1 MSFSKSFFTSHKTS
15 LTNLLSKTKKYL
27 LTNKKLHEF
36 CLSQSTVHSEG
47 GACTKGGPGHPGTGE
62 CANRWRGGR
71 KWEGARQRGRAP
83 AGEGGHAS
91 AISAQ
96 MRRRMA
102 EVGSVAEMREDAKGV
117 EPGGARIRGCERRS
131 YANEAV
137 GGVGQTTGHVL
148 TRRGGKR
155 GGRGVK
161 GGGRDG
167 SCNER
172 GAVGCANG
180 GETQT
185 EERGKR
191 EQGRRAKGSE

>member
-62 CANRWRGGR
+62 CANRWRGAENGR
-71 KWEGARQRGRAP
+71 GRANGAGRQRGRGAETP
-83 AGEGGHAS
+83 GGHAN

-102 EVGSVAEMREDAKGV
+102 EVGSVAEMREDAKGGWNPEGRGYGDANAV
-117 EPGGARIRGCERRS
+117 PTQTSQWGEWDRRRGTYSPGGGGRG
-131 YANEAV
+131 
-137 GGVGQTTGHVL
+137 
-148 TRRGGKR
+148 
-155 GGRGVK
+155 GGRGVA
-161 GGGRDG
+161 
-167 SCNER
+167 ET
-172 GAVGCANG
+172 GASALL
-180 GETQT
+180 
-185 EERGKR
+185 
-191 EQGRRAKGSE
+191 